1 MHAIGVLVPGLLIL
15 YGKTLALMLG
25 SRSLKNQVV
34 NMDTIQRNA
43 SNAHGKHPLYTQ
55 LPGNPVV
62 SGGGL
67 AVLVDKK

>member
-1 MHAIGVLVPGLLIL
+1 MHAIGVLVPGLMIW
-15 YGKTLALMLG
+15 YGKTLPLLPG
-25 SRSLKNQVV
+25 SLKNHVV
-34 NMDTIQRNA
+34 NIDIIQRNT

-67 AVLVDKK
+67 AVLVEKK